1 MMQTRTLDAP
11 ELPASFPAQV
21 WATLS
26 RIDVGDHI
34 ETKGDRVKLSY
45 LPWSWAWAQLMN
57 HYPGSA
63 MAVLQPDQL
72 GNGTIMVRVMVE
84 VKSGEDSLARDMWL
98 PVMDH
103 MNKAIQNPDA
113 RNISDS
119 TMRCLVKC
127 LALFGLG
134 LDLYAKSDMPVGSWD
149 DPLTPDQAVLLA
161 TLYNK
166 LPVQRQTAFLDWQG
180 VSEVSEIPQSKYKD
194 ARLRLEKVVKEL

>member
-1 MMQTRTLDAP
+1 MATRTLDAP

-45 LPWSWAWAQLMN
+45 LSWSWAWAQLMN
-57 HYPGSA
+57 YYPESQMIV
-63 MAVLQPDQL
+63 MAPDQL
-72 GNGTIMVRVMVE
+72 ENGTMMVRVAVD
-84 VKSGEDSLARDMWL
+84 VKSGEDSLAREMWL

-103 MNKAIQNPDA
+103 MNKAIANPDA
-113 RNISDS
+113 RNISDT
-119 TMRCLVKC
+119 TMRCMVKC

-134 LDLYAKSDMPVGSWD
+134 LDLYAKSDMPVGAWD

-161 TLYNK
+161 GLFNQ
-166 LPVQRQTAFLDWQG
+166 LPEQRKNAFLEWQS
-180 VSEVSEIPQSKYKD
+180 VATVAEIPQSKYKD
-194 ARLRLEKVVKEL
+194 ARIRLEKVVKEL

>member
-1 MMQTRTLDAP
+1 MTTRTLDAP

-45 LPWSWAWAQLMN
+45 LSWSWAWAQLMN
-57 HYPGSA
+57 HYPESQ
-63 MAVLQPDQL
+63 MVVLPPERLDD
-72 GNGTIMVRVMVE
+72 GTVTVNVGVE
-84 VKSGEDSLARDMWL
+84 VIEGENRLVRQMWL
-98 PVMDH
+98 PVMGNT
-103 MNKAIQNPDA
+103 NKAITNPDA
-113 RNISDS
+113 YALNTS
-119 TMRCLVKC
+119 TMRCMVKC

-149 DPLTPDQAVLLA
+149 DPLTPEQAVLLA

-166 LPVQRQTAFLDWQG
+166 LPVQRQTAFLEWQG
-180 VSEVSEIPQSKYKD
+180 VKDVAEIPQSKYKD
-194 ARLRLEKVVKEL
+194 ARLNLEKVVREL